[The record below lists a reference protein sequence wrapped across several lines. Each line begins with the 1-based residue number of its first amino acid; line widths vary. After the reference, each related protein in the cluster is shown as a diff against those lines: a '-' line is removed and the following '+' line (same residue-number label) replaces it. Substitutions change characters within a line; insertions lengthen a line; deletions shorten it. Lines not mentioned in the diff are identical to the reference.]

1 MCGLVTTSLDTAR
14 NNTLF
19 CSRTCFCQTWGTATS
34 TSTTE
39 TETHVCPAYLA
50 TKHWVTFLRRGT
62 ELAAVEGRF
71 QVYHTK
77 LSTPSS
83 MFVLDTFLPGIG
95 ASLIKPHVTR
105 YGACPTIMKI
115 CVMVGH
121 PLFSWPVSHRIVRR
135 KELIQRTQHES
146 LAIKWTDAVRSRKA

>member
-39 TETHVCPAYLA
+39 TETHVSPGYLA
-50 TKHWVTFLRRGT
+50 TKHWVTFLRRDT
-62 ELAAVEGRF
+62 ELAAVERRF

-77 LSTPSS
+77 LPTPRP

-95 ASLIKPHVTR
+95 ASLVKPHVTR
-105 YGACPTIMKI
+105 YGACPTIMN
-115 CVMVGH
+115 GR
-121 PLFSWPVSHRIVRR
+121 PLFVLLSSLSSNCEV
-135 KELIQRTQHES
+135 QRTNSENCS
-146 LAIKWTDAVRSRKA
+146 KM